1 MKASTM
7 VALLAGLVSAA
18 PADVDRRQIGLSTS
32 NELTSGACRDVIF
45 IFARG
50 TTEQGNMGSAVGPQ
64 TCSALKSRIGS
75 TSVACQGVGS
85 PYAAD
90 VTGNFGT
97 RGASTVGIAEGKRLF
112 ELAASKC
119 PNSQIVAGGY
129 SQGAALIAA
138 SVTDV
143 SAAVKA
149 KIAGVVL
156 FGYTKNQQ
164 NRGVIPGGYPASQT
178 KVYCNI
184 GDLVCTGSLTIT
196 AAHLTYGRDASSAAQ
211 FLQGT
216 L

>member
-1 MKASTM
+1 M
-7 VALLAGLVSAA
+7 
-18 PADVDRRQIGLSTS
+18 PQQS
-32 NELTSGACRDVIF
+32 NCCWRI
-45 IFARG
+45 
-50 TTEQGNMGSAVGPQ
+50 QVGPLRV
-64 TCSALKSRIGS
+64 S
-75 TSVACQGVGS
+75 
-85 PYAAD
+85 D
-90 VTGNFGT
+90 
-97 RGASTVGIAEGKRLF
+97 IANHTD
-112 ELAASKC
+112 SDI
-119 PNSQIVAGGY
+119 N

-164 NRGVIPGGYPASQT
+164 NRGVIPGGYPAGQT